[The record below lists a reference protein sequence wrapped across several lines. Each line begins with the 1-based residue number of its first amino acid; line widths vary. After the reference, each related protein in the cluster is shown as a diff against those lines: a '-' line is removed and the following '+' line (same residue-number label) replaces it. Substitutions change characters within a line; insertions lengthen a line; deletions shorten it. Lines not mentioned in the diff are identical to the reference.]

1 MDTIKSSSEM
11 DGAKG
16 ITLPASAIGWISIE
30 MYPKGPADIISYSD
44 PNGTLDLGDDD
55 VLRKKTKS
63 Y

>member
-1 MDTIKSSSEM
+1 M